1 MRRFSICFGA
11 IIVLLASFL
20 FVFAGESASRLGPA
34 ILQVQMT
41 INRVQELLRDD
52 ILSKEERS
60 RLINQTALERFDFYE
75 MSRRMVENR
84 WNVSREKQEEFIA
97 LFTELLELNY
107 LNKIDAIKDAVI
119 TYPKTV
125 VRDNE
130 VMVYS
135 SIGIK
140 QGGTY
145 DVAYRL
151 HLVGDEWRIYDV
163 VFEGI
168 SLVQNY
174 RSQFTA
180 ILRRGSTI
188 DDLMKQVRVK
198 IEREKSKQ

>member
-1 MRRFSICFGA
+1 MRRCSICFGA
-11 IIVLLASFL
+11 IIVLLASFS
-20 FVFAGESASRLGPA
+20 FVFAGESTSRLGPA
-34 ILQVQMT
+34 SLQVQMT

-52 ILSKEERS
+52 ALSKEERS

-75 MSRRMVENR
+75 MSRRMVKNR

-125 VRDNE
+125 ARDNK
-130 VMVYS
+130 VAVYS

-140 QGGTY
+140 RGGTY
-145 DVAYRL
+145 DVMYRL
-151 HLVGDEWRIYDV
+151 HLVGDEWRIYDI

-168 SLVQNY
+168 SIVRNY
-174 RSQFTA
+174 REQFNTM
-180 ILRRGSTI
+180 LQRGSTI